1 MKTWAFILVAM
12 VFMATQTFAQSA
24 PEGPGPNEDGALVQ
38 GDNQTLDPD
47 QDRQQDQDGTMQ
59 QDGEGPGGPGDGE
72 PGYGRPEDPQR
83 PQFPEELIHQ
93 LQQIRQS
100 RQQLLAQLKAVLQ
113 NNQDA
118 TQEERKAAVD
128 AWKEANGAL
137 IDQQRELAKNVKEQ
151 IREMVRNYQPENEA
165 PEEPEPP
172 VDENGN
178 LNMEQVRER
187 NQARRQVQ
195 EEFMEK
201 MKNAVNA
208 EERQQLV
215 QEYKIQR
222 RQQIQE
228 ERMEILAREGTLNRE
243 GSIEALRELLKSN
256 TEAIRAEARLRERG
270 EKASE
275 LKAENR
281 QTIRERVVSDNRGQQ
296 IADERANRPD
306 RPVKPERPEKPER
319 EDPATRREQLEERLN
334 R

>member
-151 IREMVRNYQPENEA
+151 IREMVRNHQPDNED
-165 PEEPEPP
+165 PEAPEPP

-256 TEAIRAEARLRERG
+256 AEAIRAEARLRERG